1 MGILFTHLKN
11 RTSMKYKREYKQIA
25 KRMAEAAELEQ
36 AWGDVEKVYG
46 KKATKQLKELT
57 PADPLLL
64 HDLMVVSHL
73 NDGKT
78 KKEVTELLVTYTDK
92 DWAYDMENFAHT
104 IKKAKKLYKEKHG
117 R

>member
-1 MGILFTHLKN
+1 
-11 RTSMKYKREYKQIA
+11 MKHAREYKLIA

-36 AWGDVEKVYG
+36 AWKDVGIIYG
-46 KKATKQLKELT
+46 KKATKQLRELA

-78 KKEVTELLVTYTDK
+78 KKEVTELLTTYTEK

-104 IKKAKKLYKEKHG
+104 IKKIKRLHSNKILGEKE
-117 R
+117 

>member
-1 MGILFTHLKN
+1 
-11 RTSMKYKREYKQIA
+11 MKHAREYKLIA

-36 AWGDVEKVYG
+36 AWKDVEIIYG
-46 KKATKQLKELT
+46 KKATKQLRELT

-78 KKEVTELLVTYTDK
+78 KKEVTELLTTYTEK

-104 IKKAKKLYKEKHG
+104 IKKIKRLHSNKILGEKE
-117 R
+117 

>member
-1 MGILFTHLKN
+1 
-11 RTSMKYKREYKQIA
+11 MKYYRYNKRLA
-25 KRMAEAAELEQ
+25 KRMMEAAELEQ
-36 AWGDVEKVYG
+36 AWKDIEEIYG
-46 KKATKQLKELT
+46 KKATRQLRELA

-78 KKEVTELLVTYTDK
+78 KKEVTELLASYTEK

-104 IKKAKKLYKEKHG
+104 IKKAKQMYYNKATERKD
-117 R
+117 

>member
-1 MGILFTHLKN
+1 
-11 RTSMKYKREYKQIA
+11 MKHAREYRLIA
-25 KRMAEAAELEQ
+25 KRMSEAAELEQ
-36 AWGDVEKVYG
+36 AWKDVGTIYG
-46 KKATKQLKELT
+46 KKATKQLRELA

-78 KKEVTELLVTYTDK
+78 KKEVTELLTTYTEK

-104 IKKAKKLYKEKHG
+104 IKKIKRLHSNKILGEKE
-117 R
+117 

>member
-1 MGILFTHLKN
+1 
-11 RTSMKYKREYKQIA
+11 MKYAREYKKIA
-25 KRMAEAAELEQ
+25 RRMAESAELEM
-36 AWGDVEKVYG
+36 AWKDIEEIYG
-46 KKATKQLKELT
+46 TKATKQLKDLA

-78 KKEVTELLVTYTDK
+78 RKEVENLLRSYTHK

-104 IKKAKKLYKEKHG
+104 IKKAKQMYFDDYKNRKE
-117 R
+117 

>member
-1 MGILFTHLKN
+1 
-11 RTSMKYKREYKQIA
+11 MKYAREYKVIA

-36 AWGDVEKVYG
+36 AWKDVEIVYG
-46 KKATKQLKELT
+46 KKATRQLKELA

-64 HDLMVVSHL
+64 HDLMVISHL

-78 KKEVTELLVTYTDK
+78 RKEVEELLASYTHK

-104 IKKAKKLYKEKHG
+104 IKKAKKMYFDELKNRKE
-117 R
+117 

>member
-1 MGILFTHLKN
+1 
-11 RTSMKYKREYKQIA
+11 MKHAREYKLIA

-36 AWGDVEKVYG
+36 AWKDVGIIYG
-46 KKATKQLKELT
+46 KKATKQLRELA

-78 KKEVTELLVTYTDK
+78 KKEVAELLTTYTEK

-104 IKKAKKLYKEKHG
+104 IKKIKRLHSNKILGEKE
-117 R
+117 

>member
-1 MGILFTHLKN
+1 
-11 RTSMKYKREYKQIA
+11 MKYAREYKVIA

-36 AWGDVEKVYG
+36 AWKDVEMVYG
-46 KKATKQLKELT
+46 KKATRQLKELA

-73 NDGKT
+73 NDVKT
-78 KKEVTELLVTYTDK
+78 KKEVTELLTTYTEK

-104 IKKAKKLYKEKHG
+104 IKKAKQMYFNKATERKD
-117 R
+117 

>member
-1 MGILFTHLKN
+1 
-11 RTSMKYKREYKQIA
+11 MKHAREYKLIA

-36 AWGDVEKVYG
+36 AWKDVGIIYG
-46 KKATKQLKELT
+46 KKATKQLRELA

-64 HDLMVVSHL
+64 HDLIVISHL

-78 KKEVTELLVTYTDK
+78 KKEVTELLMTYTEK

-104 IKKAKKLYKEKHG
+104 IKKIKRLHSNKILGEKE
-117 R
+117 

>member
-1 MGILFTHLKN
+1 
-11 RTSMKYKREYKQIA
+11 MKYAREYKVIA

-36 AWGDVEKVYG
+36 AWKDVETIYG
-46 KKATKQLKELT
+46 KKATRRLKELA

-78 KKEVTELLVTYTDK
+78 KKEVTELLTTYTEK

-104 IKKAKKLYKEKHG
+104 IKKAKQMYFDKTTERKD
-117 R
+117 

>member
-1 MGILFTHLKN
+1 
-11 RTSMKYKREYKQIA
+11 MKHAREYRLIA

-36 AWGDVEKVYG
+36 AWKDVGIIYG
-46 KKATKQLKELT
+46 KKATKQLRELA

-78 KKEVTELLVTYTDK
+78 KKEVTELLTTYTEK
-92 DWAYDMENFAHT
+92 DWAYDMENFTHT
-104 IKKAKKLYKEKHG
+104 IKKIKRLHSNKKLGEKE
-117 R
+117 

>member
-1 MGILFTHLKN
+1 
-11 RTSMKYKREYKQIA
+11 MKYAREYKVIA

-36 AWGDVEKVYG
+36 AWKDVEIIYG
-46 KKATKQLKELT
+46 KKATKQLKELA

-73 NDGKT
+73 NEGKS
-78 KKEVTELLVTYTDK
+78 KKEVTELLATYAEK

-104 IKKAKKLYKEKHG
+104 IKKAKQMYFNKATKRKD
-117 R
+117 

>member
-1 MGILFTHLKN
+1 
-11 RTSMKYKREYKQIA
+11 MKHAREYKLIA

-36 AWGDVEKVYG
+36 AWKDVGIIYG
-46 KKATKQLKELT
+46 KKATKQLRELA

-73 NDGKT
+73 NDGKS
-78 KKEVTELLVTYTDK
+78 KKEVTELLTTYTEK

-104 IKKAKKLYKEKHG
+104 IKKIKRLHSNKILGEKE
-117 R
+117 

>member
-1 MGILFTHLKN
+1 
-11 RTSMKYKREYKQIA
+11 
-25 KRMAEAAELEQ
+25 MAESAELEM
-36 AWGDVEKVYG
+36 AWKDIEEIYG
-46 KKATKQLKELT
+46 TKATKQLKDLA

-78 KKEVTELLVTYTDK
+78 RKEVENLLRSYTHK

-104 IKKAKKLYKEKHG
+104 IKKAKQMYFDDYKNRKE
-117 R
+117 

>member
-1 MGILFTHLKN
+1 
-11 RTSMKYKREYKQIA
+11 MKYAREYKVIA

-36 AWGDVEKVYG
+36 AWRDIEIIYG
-46 KKATKQLKELT
+46 KKATRQLKELA

-78 KKEVTELLVTYTDK
+78 KKEVTELLTTYTEK

-104 IKKAKKLYKEKHG
+104 IKKIKRLHSNKILGEKE
-117 R
+117 

>member
-1 MGILFTHLKN
+1 
-11 RTSMKYKREYKQIA
+11 MKYAREYKVIA

-36 AWGDVEKVYG
+36 AWKDVEIIYG
-46 KKATKQLKELT
+46 KKATKQLKELA

-78 KKEVTELLVTYTDK
+78 KKEVTELLTTYTEK

-104 IKKAKKLYKEKHG
+104 IKKAKQMHFNKATERKD
-117 R
+117 

>member
-1 MGILFTHLKN
+1 
-11 RTSMKYKREYKQIA
+11 MKHAREYKLIA

-36 AWGDVEKVYG
+36 AWKDVGIIYG
-46 KKATKQLKELT
+46 KKATKQLRELA

-64 HDLMVVSHL
+64 HDLMVISHL

-78 KKEVTELLVTYTDK
+78 KKEVTELLMTYTEK

-104 IKKAKKLYKEKHG
+104 IKKIKRLHSNKILRGKE
-117 R
+117 

>member
-1 MGILFTHLKN
+1 
-11 RTSMKYKREYKQIA
+11 MKYAREYKLIA

-36 AWGDVEKVYG
+36 AWKDVGIIYG
-46 KKATKQLKELT
+46 KKATKQLRELA

-64 HDLMVVSHL
+64 HDLMVISHL

-78 KKEVTELLVTYTDK
+78 KKEVTELLMTYTEK

-104 IKKAKKLYKEKHG
+104 IKKIKRLHSNKILGEKE
-117 R
+117 

>member
-1 MGILFTHLKN
+1 
-11 RTSMKYKREYKQIA
+11 MKYAREYKVIA

-36 AWGDVEKVYG
+36 AWGDVEIVYG

-78 KKEVTELLVTYTDK
+78 KKEVTELLVAYTDK

>member
-1 MGILFTHLKN
+1 
-11 RTSMKYKREYKQIA
+11 MKYAREYKVIA

-36 AWGDVEKVYG
+36 AWRDVEIIYG
-46 KKATKQLKELT
+46 KKAARQLKELA

-78 KKEVTELLVTYTDK
+78 KREAAKLLTTYTEK

-104 IKKAKKLYKEKHG
+104 IKKIKRLHSNKILGEKE
-117 R
+117 

>member
-1 MGILFTHLKN
+1 
-11 RTSMKYKREYKQIA
+11 MKHAREYKLIA

-36 AWGDVEKVYG
+36 AWKDVGIIYE
-46 KKATKQLKELT
+46 KKATKQLRELA

-64 HDLMVVSHL
+64 HDLMVISHL

-78 KKEVTELLVTYTDK
+78 KKEVTELLTTYTEK

-104 IKKAKKLYKEKHG
+104 IKKIKRLHSNKILGEKE
-117 R
+117 

>member
-1 MGILFTHLKN
+1 
-11 RTSMKYKREYKQIA
+11 MKYAREYKVIA

-36 AWGDVEKVYG
+36 AWKDVEIIYG
-46 KKATKQLKELT
+46 KKATRQLKEIA

-78 KKEVTELLVTYTDK
+78 KKEVTKLLATYTEK
-92 DWAYDMENFAHT
+92 DWSYDMENFAHT
-104 IKKAKKLYKEKHG
+104 IKKAKQMYFDKITERKD
-117 R
+117 

>member
-1 MGILFTHLKN
+1 
-11 RTSMKYKREYKQIA
+11 MKHAREYRLIA

-36 AWGDVEKVYG
+36 AWKDVGIIYG
-46 KKATKQLKELT
+46 KKATKQLRELA

-78 KKEVTELLVTYTDK
+78 KKEVTELLTTYTEK

-104 IKKAKKLYKEKHG
+104 IKKIKRLHSNKILGEKE
-117 R
+117 

>member
-1 MGILFTHLKN
+1 
-11 RTSMKYKREYKQIA
+11 MKYAREYKKIA
-25 KRMAEAAELEQ
+25 KRIAESAELEQ
-36 AWGDVEKVYG
+36 AWKDLEKIYG
-46 KKATKQLKELT
+46 KKATKQLKELA

-78 KKEVTELLVTYTDK
+78 KKEVTELLTTYTEK

-104 IKKAKKLYKEKHG
+104 IKKAKQMYFNKATERKD
-117 R
+117 